1 MRHWDDVYPR
11 YCVEPSSFTV
21 HALGVLRGGVRP
33 RVDDLR
39 GAENRQASK
48 NNVSNLINN
57 MIEAVAVI
65 ASSVAAALALL
76 VTTCCFHI
84 RRLRCATIECCGSK
98 CTRAPMTTDELEM
111 DTL

>member
-1 MRHWDDVYPR
+1 
-11 YCVEPSSFTV
+11 
-21 HALGVLRGGVRP
+21 
-33 RVDDLR
+33 
-39 GAENRQASK
+39 
-48 NNVSNLINN
+48 
-57 MIEAVAVI
+57 MIEAVAVV